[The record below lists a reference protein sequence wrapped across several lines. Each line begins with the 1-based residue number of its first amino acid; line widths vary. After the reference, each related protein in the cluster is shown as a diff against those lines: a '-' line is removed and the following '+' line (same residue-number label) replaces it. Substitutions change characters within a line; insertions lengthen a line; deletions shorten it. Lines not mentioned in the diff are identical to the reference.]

1 MDPCKVVTIQRVVI
15 SYRTKK
21 VTGIISDGIIVHIGK
36 AQARIF
42 LLYIGQI
49 YNKPLIWPIGTG
61 SRKHWSH
68 SLLDK
73 NNW

>member
-42 LLYIGQI
+42 LLYIGLI
-49 YNKPLIWPIGTG
+49 YNKTFYMT
-61 SRKHWSH
+61 
-68 SLLDK
+68 
-73 NNW
+73 NWDR